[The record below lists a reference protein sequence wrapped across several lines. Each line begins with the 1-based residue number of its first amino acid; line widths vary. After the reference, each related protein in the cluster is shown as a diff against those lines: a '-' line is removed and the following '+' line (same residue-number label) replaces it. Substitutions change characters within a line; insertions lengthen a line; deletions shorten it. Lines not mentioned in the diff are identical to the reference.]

1 MPLKKKPSRS
11 CISTAEGTHLPVLIF
26 YLSRVYSHLLGS
38 HYYVWLNNCSHWN
51 YIQFNLVIT
60 WVSEAA
66 STSSLYS
73 FQAWWNYLMLQIQMS
88 VEGIWEYWENPKT
101 LKSQLDIF
109 RIILCKRCFLLSH
122 LSMSVGEGWQPS
134 LFSLLL
140 KKCVSLKKIWYT
152 SSGEI
157 KQVIFIKTTLDK

>member
-1 MPLKKKPSRS
+1 MPLKKKTLEELHQHSWGHTPS
-11 CISTAEGTHLPVLIF
+11 STYILFKQSIQTSFRIP
-26 YLSRVYSHLLGS
+26 LLCA
-38 HYYVWLNNCSHWN
+38 LNNCSHWN
-51 YIQFNLVIT
+51 YIQFNLVIM

-73 FQAWWNYLMLQIQMS
+73 FQACWNYLMLQIQMS

-140 KKCVSLKKIWYT
+140 KNCVSLKKIWYA

-157 KQVIFIKTTLDK
+157 KLVIFIKTTLDK